1 MRRKRNKK
9 VLSIWSGANED
20 SWFNFD
26 KLSKYRKLKNPD
38 TREKCRADFNQFYL
52 LSADVG
58 RIHDSTVVCVF
69 RVNVNNE
76 GRHRV
81 SLVNIYVLGRTPQT
95 KPFAVQALDLKKLI
109 KAFNPREVVID
120 TNGLGLGL
128 GDEMTRPQYD
138 EFGEYYPAYGF
149 FNDDEY
155 KKTQPKDAICIL
167 YSLKAS
173 GPLKSKIHGNCYSR
187 ISSGMVRF
195 LIREQE
201 AKSALL
207 ATKQGQQMS
216 IEKRIQRLM
225 PHEMTTK
232 LFEEMAK

>member
-1 MRRKRNKK
+1 M
-9 VLSIWSGANED
+9 
-20 SWFNFD
+20 
-26 KLSKYRKLKNPD
+26 
-38 TREKCRADFNQFYL
+38 
-52 LSADVG
+52 
-58 RIHDSTVVCVF
+58 
-69 RVNVNNE
+69 
-76 GRHRV
+76 
-81 SLVNIYVLGRTPQT
+81 
-95 KPFAVQALDLKKLI
+95 
-109 KAFNPREVVID
+109 
-120 TNGLGLGL
+120 GLGL

-149 FNDDEY
+149 HNDEEY

-207 ATKQGQQMS
+207 ATKQGQEMS

-232 LFEEMAK
+232 LFEEMANLRLKKTGSSDIILEQINSRYPDDKYMAFAYGLWRVNEMEEEYMRRMRRRGLGGPRRLTFFTGGN